1 VLLDWFD
8 KGTIAAAACT
18 GTFIAGAATV
28 LDGQQA
34 TTAWWLGAAF
44 RERFPE
50 VDLDEN
56 RMVVDC
62 GQVVTTGAALAHMD
76 LALWLIRG
84 RSPTLADL
92 VARYLVLEPR
102 PSQAPFI
109 VPGHVQHNDPL
120 IARFERWARQ
130 NLAKPFSL
138 HDAARAIGTSERSL
152 ERRFRQTLGK
162 TPVSFVQDLRVE
174 LAVHQ
179 LRTTDQ
185 SIDEIAAA
193 VGYGD
198 GVTLRTLLRKKLGK
212 GIRELRR
219 AA

>member
-1 VLLDWFD
+1 
-8 KGTIAAAACT
+8 
-18 GTFIAGAATV
+18 
-28 LDGQQA
+28 
-34 TTAWWLGAAF
+34 
-44 RERFPE
+44 
-50 VDLDEN
+50 
-56 RMVVDC
+56 
-62 GQVVTTGAALAHMD
+62 MD

-120 IARFERWARQ
+120 IARFERWARRH
-130 NLAKPFSL
+130 LAESFSL

-174 LAVHQ
+174 LAVHL

-185 SIDEIAAA
+185 SVDEIAAL
-193 VGYGD
+193 VGYRD